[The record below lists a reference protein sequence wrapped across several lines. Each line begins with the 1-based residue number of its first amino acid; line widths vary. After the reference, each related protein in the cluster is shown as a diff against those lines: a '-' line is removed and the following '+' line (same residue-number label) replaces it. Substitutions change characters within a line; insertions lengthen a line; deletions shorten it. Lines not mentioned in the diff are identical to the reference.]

1 MEMEIITYTAPPAP
15 KKLHQHVMP
24 IVIIAIAIAVI
35 LTPYAL
41 GQSMPGG
48 GGAALMH
55 DLSTRPLKV
64 APNSKSFARLSLD
77 RNNAG
82 NYVSPEVS
90 RAGST
95 SVLLF
100 DLDSTKP

>member
-1 MEMEIITYTAPPAP
+1 MEVEITTYTAPPAP
-15 KKLHQHVMP
+15 KKLHYHFMP
-24 IVIIAIAIAVI
+24 IAIIAIAIAVI
-35 LTPYAL
+35 STPYAL
-41 GQSMPGG
+41 QQSMPKG

-64 APNSKSFARLSLD
+64 TPSSKGFARVSLNS
-77 RNNAG
+77 NNAA
-82 NYVSPEVS
+82 NYISPEVS

-100 DLDSTKP
+100 NLDSSQP